1 MHKLTPTRAE
11 EAVQILAKN
20 RNAWVVS
27 GGTTVMSNLLLNVLR
42 TPKVLVSI
50 ERIEEAQHL
59 DPESG
64 WIGAAVKLTLL
75 HDAPG
80 WPGLMRTAI
89 EHHRPRAQTPTLS
102 RVTLGGRLLADGG
115 SSALAT
121 AMMTLGA
128 EAELVSPEGRRRVP
142 VESILANPTRNNL
155 RPYEILLGV
164 RLSPLRE
171 EGGYRV
177 GEAYAEELSDG
188 GQLKE
193 AVAVMLTR
201 SGDQISAAR
210 VALGGLDP
218 LVGRAKLVET
228 ALVGREGSE
237 DLFSIAGQTA
247 REEVNPPD
255 KEERPRDQRLAIF
268 ERITREATSAAFA
281 AAGA

>member
-1 MHKLTPTRAE
+1 MNKRTPATAE
-11 EAVQILAKN
+11 EAVQILAES

-27 GGTTVMSNLLLNVLR
+27 GGTTVLSNLLLNVLR
-42 TPKVLVSI
+42 APKVLVSI
-50 ERIEEAQHL
+50 ERIEEAQRI

-64 WIGAAVKLTLL
+64 WIGAAVKLQSL
-75 HDAPG
+75 HAAPG
-80 WPGLMRTAI
+80 WPSLVRTAI
-89 EHHRPRAQTPTLS
+89 EHHRPRASTPTMS
-102 RVTLGGRLLADGG
+102 NITLGGRLLVDGG

-121 AMMTLGA
+121 AMMALGA

-155 RPYEILLGV
+155 RLYEILLGV
-164 RLSPLRE
+164 WLSPLLD
-171 EGGYRV
+171 EGDCRV
-177 GEAYAEELSDG
+177 GEAYAEELSAS

-193 AVAVMLTR
+193 AVAVTLAR

-210 VALGGLDP
+210 VTLGGLDP
-218 LVGRAKLVET
+218 LVGRARLVET

-255 KEERPRDQRLAIF
+255 AKERPRDQRLAIF
-268 ERITREATSAAFA
+268 ERITREATAAAFA

>member
-1 MHKLTPTRAE
+1 MNKRTPATAE
-11 EAVQILAKN
+11 EAVQILAES

-27 GGTTVMSNLLLNVLR
+27 GGTTVLSNLLLNVLR
-42 TPKVLVSI
+42 APKVLVSI
-50 ERIEEAQHL
+50 ERIEGAQRI

-64 WIGAAVKLTLL
+64 WIGAAVKLQSL
-75 HDAPG
+75 HAAAG
-80 WPGLMRTAI
+80 WPSLVRTAI
-89 EHHRPRAQTPTLS
+89 EHHRPRASTPTMS
-102 RVTLGGRLLADGG
+102 NITLGGRLLVDGG

-121 AMMTLGA
+121 AMMALGA

-155 RPYEILLGV
+155 RPYEILLGIW
-164 RLSPLRE
+164 LSPLLD
-171 EGGYRV
+171 EGGCV
-177 GEAYAEELSDG
+177 GEAYAEELSAS

-193 AVAVMLTR
+193 AVAVTLAR

-218 LVGRAKLVET
+218 LVGRARLVET

-255 KEERPRDQRLAIF
+255 AKERPRDQRLAIF
-268 ERITREATSAAFA
+268 ERITREATAAAFA